1 MASQNLPENLSK
13 MSQVAIRGEIYQGPL
28 PDPEMLERYKNADS
42 SFPER
47 IVRMAENHNAADV
60 GTKKSISL
68 SNLIIPIIGQVF
80 TFLLGAGSLYVCV
93 HLAGKGY
100 AGGSIAAVIAGFAPI
115 IINAL
120 KGFRHNNNTQQNKP

>member
-1 MASQNLPENLSK
+1 
-13 MSQVAIRGEIYQGPL
+13 
-28 PDPEMLERYKNADS
+28 
-42 SFPER
+42 
-47 IVRMAENHNAADV
+47 MAENNNAADIE
-60 GTKKSISL
+60 TKKGVSL
-68 SNLIIPIIGQVF
+68 SNIIIPIIGQVF

-120 KGFRHNNNTQQNKP
+120 KGFRQNNSQHNKP